1 MKPVSGKS
9 DPSEAV
15 KNSLSR
21 LQDER
26 IAHLIRLCARGF
38 SRSLSRRLSGYEI
51 SFGQWVFLRILWQE
65 EGLAQRQLSERAN
78 LTEPTV
84 HTALIRMEQQGLIRR
99 QHKEGDRRKQYVYLS
114 ERGRELRRVLEP
126 LAVDANDTA
135 MAGLDANQQE
145 ALHRMLIHILANLE
159 TDEAEAEARGQRI
172 PPTRGLAL

>member
-26 IAHLIRLCARGF
+26 IAHLVRLCARGF
-38 SRSLSRRLSGYEI
+38 SRSLSRRLSGYDI

-84 HTALIRMEQQGLIRR
+84 HTALTKMEQKGLIHRR
-99 QHKEGDRRKQYVYLS
+99 HKKGDRRTQYVYLS
-114 ERGRELRRVLEP
+114 ERGRELRLVLEP
-126 LAVDANDTA
+126 LAVDVNDIA
-135 MAGLDANQQE
+135 LAGLDKTQQE
-145 ALHRMLIHILANLE
+145 ILHRILIHSLSNLE
-159 TDEAEAEARGQRI
+159 ADEAEAEARGQRI
-172 PPTRGLAL
+172 PPTRGFAV

>member
-1 MKPVSGKS
+1 MKPVSGPP
-9 DPSEAV
+9 DIIENV
-15 KNSLSR
+15 KESMTT

-26 IAHLIRLCARGF
+26 VAHLVRLCARGF
-38 SRSLSRRLSGYEI
+38 NRSLSRLLSGHDI

-84 HTALIRMEQQGLIRR
+84 HTALIKMEQQGLIRR

-114 ERGRELRRVLEP
+114 ERGRELRRILEP

-135 MAGLDANQQE
+135 MAGLDANQQD

>member
-1 MKPVSGKS
+1 MKPVSGPP
-9 DPSEAV
+9 DIIENV
-15 KNSLSR
+15 KESMTT

-26 IAHLIRLCARGF
+26 VAHLVRLCARGF
-38 SRSLSRRLSGYEI
+38 NRSLSRRLSGHDI

-84 HTALIRMEQQGLIRR
+84 HTALIKMEQQGLIRR

-145 ALHRMLIHILANLE
+145 AFHRTLIHILANLE